1 MNKCVIVGAGDCS
14 IEFLKKK
21 MKIQEGDLCIAA
33 DGGFDYLLGVGITPD
48 IVIGDFDSLAESNAW
63 KEFEKAETISIKKLP
78 VEKDDTDMLA
88 AIKEGLA
95 KGYQYFELY
104 GALGGRFDHAIANIQ
119 CLLYLLNRGARGVL
133 IGTDIWIML
142 IRNESIVFKATDYEI
157 GRRVSVFAYGQ
168 DAVGVTEKG
177 LKYLLDN
184 VVVKQEFP
192 IGVSNQ
198 FTGENAKISVKE
210 GMLLICVEEKF

>member
-21 MKIQEGDLCIAA
+21 LKIIEGDLCIAA
-33 DGGFDYLLGVGITPD
+33 DGGFDYLLDAGVIPD
-48 IVIGDFDSLAESNAW
+48 IIMGDFDSLTSDDTIQ
-63 KEFEKAETISIKKLP
+63 EFEKLGSVSIKRLP
-78 VEKDDTDMLA
+78 MEKDDTDMLA

-95 KGYQYFELY
+95 KGYKYFEIY

-119 CLLYLLNRGARGVL
+119 CLLYLLNRRAKGVL
-133 IGTDIWIML
+133 IGSDIRIML
-142 IRNESIVFKATDYEI
+142 IKNESIAFKAKDYEI
-157 GRRVSVFAYGQ
+157 GRRISVFAYGQ

-177 LKYLLDN
+177 LKYLLDD

-198 FTGENAKISVKE
+198 FTGEDVEISVKE
-210 GMLLICVEEKF
+210 GRLLICVEEKF

>member
-21 MKIQEGDLCIAA
+21 IEISEGDLCIAA
-33 DGGFDYLLGVGITPD
+33 DGGFDYLLNVGITPD
-48 IVIGDFDSLAESNAW
+48 IIMGDFDSLTADSTLQ
-63 KEFEKAETISIKKLP
+63 EFEKIETVSIKRLP

-133 IGTDIWIML
+133 IGTDIRIML
-142 IRNESIVFKATDYEI
+142 IRNESIVFKAADYEK

-177 LKYLLDN
+177 LKYLLDD
-184 VVVKQEFP
+184 VVVKQDFP

-198 FTGENAKISVKE
+198 FTGIDAEISVKE